1 MYPKIVKVE
10 TKDEYIIVVKFD
22 NNDVVE
28 YDLKPKL
35 EEKTFEPLKD
45 KIFFSTIKI
54 DNGGYGISWDDEI
67 DLSEYEVWTKGKKIS

>member
-1 MYPKIVKVE
+1 MYPKIVNVE
-10 TKDEYIIVVKFD
+10 TKDEYVIVVKFD